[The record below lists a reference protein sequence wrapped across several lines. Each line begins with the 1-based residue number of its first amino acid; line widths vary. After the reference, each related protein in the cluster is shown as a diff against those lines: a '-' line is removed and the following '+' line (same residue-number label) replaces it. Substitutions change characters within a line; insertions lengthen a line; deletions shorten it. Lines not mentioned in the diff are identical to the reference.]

1 MVATRWLPSGPT
13 QVRRLET
20 KLAVNFMCDQHRALF
35 ELGIDMI
42 KADKY
47 LSTHANFFIKEMR
60 LVAYRQY
67 LESFKSVTIEN
78 MAKSFGVSADFID
91 RELSNFI
98 YIGRINCKIDKVSGV
113 IETNRPNRKAELFQN
128 NIKQGDHLLNR
139 VQKLAR
145 ALDI

>member
-1 MVATRWLPSGPT
+1 
-13 QVRRLET
+13 
-20 KLAVNFMCDQHRALF
+20 
-35 ELGIDMI
+35 MI
-42 KADKY
+42 KNDKY
-47 LSTHANFFIKEMR
+47 LSTHANYFIKEMR

-113 IETNRPNRKAELFQN
+113 IETNRPNRKAELF
-128 NIKQGDHLLNR
+128 
-139 VQKLAR
+139 
-145 ALDI
+145 